1 MANNTATL
9 AAIKSAHAGRTG
21 APRGGIASFNGTGAQ
36 TVFNIAHGLGAVPA
50 QFWAVPAS
58 EAAWA
63 RHTVT
68 AGATNIVVTFTT
80 APATGTNNVKL
91 SWGGHVLR

>member
-1 MANNTATL
+1 MAGNTSTLGTINTAW
-9 AAIKSAHAGRTG
+9 KGRTG
-21 APRGGIASFNGTGAQ
+21 APKGGIASFNGTGAQ
-36 TVFNIAHGLGAVPA
+36 TVFNIAHGLGAAPTV
-50 QFWAVPAS
+50 FWAVPAS

-91 SWGGHVLR
+91 SWGGQILR